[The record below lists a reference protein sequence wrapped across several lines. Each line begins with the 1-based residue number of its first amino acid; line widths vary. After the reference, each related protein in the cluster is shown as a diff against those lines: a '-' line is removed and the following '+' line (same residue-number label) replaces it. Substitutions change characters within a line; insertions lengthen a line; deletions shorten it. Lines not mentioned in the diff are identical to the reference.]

1 MIERLHPINKN
12 KQAGQLAFYNPNPDA
27 NHYVMWSSG
36 CDSTLLLYE
45 LLKKYGPD
53 KVIAISCKFPW
64 LNKKKASHEV
74 VFRQRFIDDLKRKN
88 TGLSG
93 FTHYTIDVNWQYR
106 PKDSKN
112 GGYHS
117 SGLLQPYSWLTIAL
131 PLMKPNDWFYIGTI
145 RGDDLVTLYLRQF
158 QDLFEASSKMLNKEI
173 HLCMPYV
180 GYTKANVIAKLIEYG
195 IYDLTWFCEKPES
208 PTSGPCTNCHPCK
221 THIEALASIA
231 TDTTVL
237 KYIQLKAVSELNSLL
252 ATHSKKVAAEKQA
265 IKEKAEEITKDV
277 TVVND
282 LVYMESN
289 VNDKIS
295 WDNTIIPT
303 ESISNEESTSVLDG
317 VTPVT
322 PI

>member
-12 KQAGQLAFYNPNPDA
+12 KQAGQLAFYNPDPDA
-27 NHYVMWSSG
+27 KHYVMWSSG

-74 VFRQRFIDDLKRKN
+74 VFRQRFIDDLKRRD

-231 TDTTVL
+231 TDTTVS
-237 KYIQLKAVSELNSLL
+237 KDVQFKAVSELNSLL
-252 ATHSKKVAAEKQA
+252 ATHSKKIAAEKQV
-265 IKEKAEEITKDV
+265 IKEKAEEIAKDV

-282 LVYMESN
+282 SVYMESN
-289 VNDKIS
+289 VNEKIS

-303 ESISNEESTSVLDG
+303 ESISNEEATSVLDR

>member
-12 KQAGQLAFYNPNPDA
+12 KQAGQLAFYQPNPDA
-27 NHYVMWSSG
+27 KHYVMWSSG

-74 VFRQRFIDDLKRKN
+74 IFRQRFIDDLKRKN

-106 PKDSKN
+106 PKNSKN

-231 TDTTVL
+231 TDTTVS
-237 KYIQLKAVSELNSLL
+237 KDVQFKAVSELNSLL

-265 IKEKAEEITKDV
+265 IKEKAEEITKDT

-289 VNDKIS
+289 VNEKIS
-295 WDNTIIPT
+295 WDNTISPA
-303 ESISNEESTSVLDG
+303 ENISNEEPTSVLDG

>member
-12 KQAGQLAFYNPNPDA
+12 KQAGQLAFYNPDPDA
-27 NHYVMWSSG
+27 KHYVMWSSG

-74 VFRQRFIDDLKRKN
+74 VFRQRFIDDLKRRD

-106 PKDSKN
+106 PKNSKN

-231 TDTTVL
+231 TDTTVS
-237 KYIQLKAVSELNSLL
+237 KDVQFKAVSELNTLL

-265 IKEKAEEITKDV
+265 IKEKAEEITKDA

-282 LVYMESN
+282 SVYMESN
-289 VNDKIS
+289 VNEKIS

-303 ESISNEESTSVLDG
+303 GNISSEEATSVLDG

>member
-12 KQAGQLAFYNPNPDA
+12 KQAGQLAFYQPNPDA
-27 NHYVMWSSG
+27 KHYVMWSSG

-106 PKDSKN
+106 PKNSKN

-231 TDTTVL
+231 TDTTVS
-237 KYIQLKAVSELNSLL
+237 KDVQFKAVSELNSLL

-265 IKEKAEEITKDV
+265 IKEKAEEITKDT

-289 VNDKIS
+289 VNEKIS
-295 WDNTIIPT
+295 WDNTISPA
-303 ESISNEESTSVLDG
+303 ENISNEEPTSVLDG

>member
-12 KQAGQLAFYNPNPDA
+12 KQAGQLAFYQPNPDA
-27 NHYVMWSSG
+27 KHYVMWSSG

-74 VFRQRFIDDLKRKN
+74 IFRQRFIDDLKRKN

-231 TDTTVL
+231 TDTTVS
-237 KYIQLKAVSELNSLL
+237 KDVQFKAVSELNSLL

-265 IKEKAEEITKDV
+265 IKEKAEEITKDT

-282 LVYMESN
+282 SVYMESN
-289 VNDKIS
+289 VNEKIS
-295 WDNTIIPT
+295 WDNTISPA
-303 ESISNEESTSVLDG
+303 ENISNEEPTSVLDG

>member
-12 KQAGQLAFYNPNPDA
+12 KQAGQLAFYQPDPDA

-106 PKDSKN
+106 PKNSKN

-237 KYIQLKAVSELNSLL
+237 KYVQLKAVSELNSLL

-265 IKEKAEEITKDV
+265 IKEKAEEITKDA

-303 ESISNEESTSVLDG
+303 ESISNEEATSVLDG

>member
-1 MIERLHPINKN
+1 MQI
-12 KQAGQLAFYNPNPDA
+12 
-27 NHYVMWSSG
+27 
-36 CDSTLLLYE
+36 
-45 LLKKYGPD
+45 
-53 KVIAISCKFPW
+53 
-64 LNKKKASHEV
+64 
-74 VFRQRFIDDLKRKN
+74 FRQRFIDDLKRRD

-106 PKDSKN
+106 PKNSKN

-231 TDTTVL
+231 TDTTVS
-237 KYIQLKAVSELNSLL
+237 KDVQFKAVSELNSLL
-252 ATHSKKVAAEKQA
+252 ATHSKKIVAEKQA
-265 IKEKAEEITKDV
+265 IKEKAEEIAKDV

-282 LVYMESN
+282 SVYMESN
-289 VNDKIS
+289 VNEKIS

-303 ESISNEESTSVLDG
+303 ESISNEEATSVLDG

>member
-74 VFRQRFIDDLKRKN
+74 IFRQRFIDDLKRRN

-252 ATHSKKVAAEKQA
+252 ATHSKKVAAEKQP

-277 TVVND
+277 IVVND
-282 LVYMESN
+282 SVYMESN
-289 VNDKIS
+289 VNEKIS

>member
-12 KQAGQLAFYNPNPDA
+12 KQAGQLAFYNPDPDA
-27 NHYVMWSSG
+27 KHYVMWSSG

-74 VFRQRFIDDLKRKN
+74 VFRQRFIDDLKRRN

-231 TDTTVL
+231 TDTTVS
-237 KYIQLKAVSELNSLL
+237 KDVQFKAVSELNTLL
-252 ATHSKKVAAEKQA
+252 ATHSNKVAAEKQV
-265 IKEKAEEITKDV
+265 IKEKAEEITKDA

-282 LVYMESN
+282 SVYMESN
-289 VNDKIS
+289 VNEKIS
-295 WDNTIIPT
+295 WDNTIIPAENLST
-303 ESISNEESTSVLDG
+303 EEATSVLDG

-322 PI
+322 PV

>member
-12 KQAGQLAFYNPNPDA
+12 KQAGQLAFFNPDPDA

-74 VFRQRFIDDLKRKN
+74 VFRQRFIDDLKRRD

-231 TDTTVL
+231 TDTTVS
-237 KYIQLKAVSELNSLL
+237 KDVQFKAVSELNTLL

-277 TVVND
+277 TVVTD
-282 LVYMESN
+282 SAYMESN
-289 VNDKIS
+289 VNEKIS

-303 ESISNEESTSVLDG
+303 GNISSGESTSVLDG

-322 PI
+322 PV

>member
-12 KQAGQLAFYNPNPDA
+12 KRAGQLAFFNPDPDA

-74 VFRQRFIDDLKRKN
+74 VFRQRFIDDLKRRD

-106 PKDSKN
+106 PKNSKN

-231 TDTTVL
+231 TDTTVS
-237 KYIQLKAVSELNSLL
+237 KDVQFKAVSELNSLL
-252 ATHSKKVAAEKQA
+252 ATHSKKVAAEKQV
-265 IKEKAEEITKDV
+265 IKEKAEEITKDA
-277 TVVND
+277 TVVNGS
-282 LVYMESN
+282 VYMESN
-289 VNDKIS
+289 VNEKIS
-295 WDNTIIPT
+295 WDNTIIPAGNLPT
-303 ESISNEESTSVLDG
+303 EEATSVLDG

-322 PI
+322 PV

>member
-1 MIERLHPINKN
+1 MIEKLHPINKN
-12 KQAGQLAFYNPNPDA
+12 KQAGQLAFYNPDSDA

-74 VFRQRFIDDLKRKN
+74 IFRQRFIDDLKRKN

-106 PKDSKN
+106 PKNSKN

-237 KYIQLKAVSELNSLL
+237 KYVQLKAVSELNSLL

-282 LVYMESN
+282 SIYMESN

-303 ESISNEESTSVLDG
+303 ESISNEEATSVLDG

>member
-12 KQAGQLAFYNPNPDA
+12 KQAGQLAFYNPDSDA
-27 NHYVMWSSG
+27 KHYVMWSSG

-74 VFRQRFIDDLKRKN
+74 IFRQRFIDDLKRRN

-237 KYIQLKAVSELNSLL
+237 KYVQLKAVSELNSLL

-265 IKEKAEEITKDV
+265 IKEKAEEITKDT

-282 LVYMESN
+282 SVYMESN
-289 VNDKIS
+289 VNEKIS
-295 WDNTIIPT
+295 WDNTISPA
-303 ESISNEESTSVLDG
+303 ENISNEEPTSVLDG

>member
-1 MIERLHPINKN
+1 MIEKLHPINKN
-12 KQAGQLAFYNPNPDA
+12 KQAGQLAFYKPNPDA

-74 VFRQRFIDDLKRKN
+74 IFRQRFIDDLKRRN

-231 TDTTVL
+231 TDTTVS
-237 KYIQLKAVSELNSLL
+237 KDVQFKAVSELNSLL
-252 ATHSKKVAAEKQA
+252 VTHSKKVAAEKQA
-265 IKEKAEEITKDV
+265 IKEKAEEITKDT

-289 VNDKIS
+289 INEKIS
-295 WDNTIIPT
+295 WDNTISPT
-303 ESISNEESTSVLDG
+303 ENISNEEATSVLDG

>member
-12 KQAGQLAFYNPNPDA
+12 KQAGQLAFFNPDPDA

-74 VFRQRFIDDLKRKN
+74 VFRQRFIDDLKRRD

-106 PKDSKN
+106 PKNSKN

-231 TDTTVL
+231 TDTTVS
-237 KYIQLKAVSELNSLL
+237 KDVQFKAVSELNSLL
-252 ATHSKKVAAEKQA
+252 ATHSKKVAAEKQV
-265 IKEKAEEITKDV
+265 IKEKAEEITKDA

-282 LVYMESN
+282 SVYMESN
-289 VNDKIS
+289 VNEKIS
-295 WDNTIIPT
+295 WDNTIIPAGNLPT
-303 ESISNEESTSVLDG
+303 EEATSVLDG

>member
-12 KQAGQLAFYNPNPDA
+12 KQAGQLAFYNPDPDA
-27 NHYVMWSSG
+27 KHYVMWSSG

-74 VFRQRFIDDLKRKN
+74 VFRQRFIDDLKRRD

-231 TDTTVL
+231 TDTTVS
-237 KYIQLKAVSELNSLL
+237 KDVQFKAVSELNSLL

-265 IKEKAEEITKDV
+265 IKEKAEEITKDA

-282 LVYMESN
+282 SVYMESN
-289 VNDKIS
+289 VNEKIS

-303 ESISNEESTSVLDG
+303 GNISSDEATSVLDG

-322 PI
+322 PV

>member
-27 NHYVMWSSG
+27 KHYVMWSSG

-112 GGYHS
+112 GSYHS

-237 KYIQLKAVSELNSLL
+237 KYVQLKAVSELNSLL

-282 LVYMESN
+282 SIYMESN

-303 ESISNEESTSVLDG
+303 ESISNEEATSVLDG

>member
-12 KQAGQLAFYNPNPDA
+12 KQAGQLAFYNPDKDA
-27 NHYVMWSSG
+27 RHYVMWSSG

-53 KVIAISCKFPW
+53 KVVAISCRFPW

-74 VFRQRFIDDLKRKN
+74 VFRQRFIDELKRKD

-106 PKDSKN
+106 PKNSKN

-131 PLMKPNDWFYIGTI
+131 PLMKPDDWFYIGTI

-158 QDLFEASSKMLNKEI
+158 QDLFEASIKMLNKGV

-180 GYTKANVIAKLIEYG
+180 GYTKANVITKLIEYG

-231 TDTTVL
+231 TDTTVS
-237 KYIQLKAVSELNSLL
+237 KDVQFKAVSELNTLL
-252 ATHSKKVAAEKQA
+252 ATHAKKVAEEKEE
-265 IKEKAEEITKDV
+265 IKKKAEEITKD
-277 TVVND
+277 TAVVENQ
-282 LVYMESN
+282 VYMESN
-289 VNDKIS
+289 INEKIS
-295 WDNTIIPT
+295 WGDTIIPT
-303 ESISNEESTSVLDG
+303 ENMSTEATSVIDG
-317 VTPVT
+317 ITPVT
-322 PI
+322 PV

>member
-12 KQAGQLAFYNPNPDA
+12 KQAGQLAFFNPDPDA
-27 NHYVMWSSG
+27 KHYVMWSSG

-74 VFRQRFIDDLKRKN
+74 VFRQRFIDDLKRRD

-106 PKDSKN
+106 PKNSKN

-231 TDTTVL
+231 TDTTVS
-237 KYIQLKAVSELNSLL
+237 KDVQFKAVSELNSLL
-252 ATHSKKVAAEKQA
+252 ATHSKKVAAEKQV
-265 IKEKAEEITKDV
+265 IKEKAEEITKDA

-282 LVYMESN
+282 SVYMESN
-289 VNDKIS
+289 VNEKIS
-295 WDNTIIPT
+295 WDNTIIPAENLPT
-303 ESISNEESTSVLDG
+303 EEATSVLDG

-322 PI
+322 PV

>member
-12 KQAGQLAFYNPNPDA
+12 KQAGQLAFYQPNPDA
-27 NHYVMWSSG
+27 KHYVMWSSG

-106 PKDSKN
+106 PKNSKN

-231 TDTTVL
+231 TDTTVS
-237 KYIQLKAVSELNSLL
+237 KDVQFKAVSELNSLL

-265 IKEKAEEITKDV
+265 IKEKAEEITKDT

-282 LVYMESN
+282 SVYMESN
-289 VNDKIS
+289 VNEKIS
-295 WDNTIIPT
+295 WDNTISPA
-303 ESISNEESTSVLDG
+303 ENISNEEPTSVLDG

>member
-27 NHYVMWSSG
+27 KHYVMWSSG

-145 RGDDLVTLYLRQF
+145 RGDDLVTLYLCQF

-237 KYIQLKAVSELNSLL
+237 KYVQLKAVSELNSLL

-282 LVYMESN
+282 SIYMESN

-303 ESISNEESTSVLDG
+303 ESISNEEATSVLDG

>member
-12 KQAGQLAFYNPNPDA
+12 KQAGQLAFYNPDSDVK
-27 NHYVMWSSG
+27 HYVMWSSG

-74 VFRQRFIDDLKRKN
+74 VFRQRFIDDLKRRN

-237 KYIQLKAVSELNSLL
+237 KYVQLKAVSELNSLL

-282 LVYMESN
+282 SIYMESN

-303 ESISNEESTSVLDG
+303 ESISNEEATSVLDG

>member
-12 KQAGQLAFYNPNPDA
+12 KRAGQLAFYNPDPDA
-27 NHYVMWSSG
+27 KHYVMWSSG

-74 VFRQRFIDDLKRKN
+74 VFRQRFIDDLKRRD

-131 PLMKPNDWFYIGTI
+131 PLLKPNDWFYIGTI

-180 GYTKANVIAKLIEYG
+180 GYTKANVITKLIEYG

-231 TDTTVL
+231 TDTTVS
-237 KYIQLKAVSELNSLL
+237 KDVQFKAVSELNSLL
-252 ATHSKKVAAEKQA
+252 TTHSKKVAAEKQV
-265 IKEKAEEITKDV
+265 IKEKAEEITKDA
-277 TVVND
+277 TVENGS
-282 LVYMESN
+282 VYMESN
-289 VNDKIS
+289 VNEKIS
-295 WDNTIIPT
+295 WDNTIIPAGNLPT
-303 ESISNEESTSVLDG
+303 EESTSVLDG

-322 PI
+322 PV